1 MKYKFINE
9 HEIKPYENGFIIF
22 NDRIYANPKEET
34 LLKAG
39 YKELVIDEVPEYNGE
54 TQYAEPI
61 YVDGDD
67 VITQSWVIKDI
78 EIPIDEVIEN
88 NEGI

>member
-1 MKYKFINE
+1 M
-9 HEIKPYENGFIIF
+9 
-22 NDRIYANPKEET
+22 
-34 LLKAG
+34 AG
-39 YKELVIDEVPEYNGE
+39 YKELVIDEVPEYNAE
-54 TQYAEPI
+54 TQYAESI